1 MASAHDLD
9 ISDSEVSEN
18 EDITTVEDI
27 VPSPNDEDVDLTYHI
42 TAATSYEAIIQDPAI
57 QNETMSIV
65 SGASEDR
72 IAAQPALSRGAKRL
86 RNQLY
91 MVFLVLLMNI
101 DRDFPGMSSNI
112 LSARLFLISLTGW
125 ISVQNY
131 EMLLWVKRTNP
142 AVFCQ
147 ACAAA
152 LLLSFLEGFGNLL

>member
-42 TAATSYEAIIQDPAI
+42 TTATSYEAIIQDPAI

-72 IAAQPALSRGAKRL
+72 FAAQPALSRGAKRL

-101 DRDFPGMSSNI
+101 DRDFPG
-112 LSARLFLISLTGW
+112 W

-147 ACAAA
+147 AYTAAF
-152 LLLSFLEGFGNLL
+152 LPSFLEVFGNLS